1 MCSGHC
7 SCPLASCSSSLTTQM
22 NNSANLY
29 VICKYS
35 IDLYLSSCQK
45 YSRKF
50 TCLTHCI
57 NGISLQSKRVLGKY
71 LHFFFQIA
79 SVIQRL
85 KPQNYRYAALG
96 ATFIWSELT
105 LQVVLLTGSPH
116 NKQSKPTV

>member
-7 SCPLASCSSSLTTQM
+7 SCPLASCSSSLTQI
-22 NNSANLY
+22 NNSDNLY

-35 IDLYLSSCQK
+35 TDLYLNSCQK
-45 YSRKF
+45 HIRKL

-57 NGISLQSKRVLGKY
+57 NGIGLQSKRILGKY
-71 LHFFFQIA
+71 LHFFSQIE
-79 SVIQRL
+79 SLTQRL

-105 LQVVLLTGSPH
+105 HQVVLLTGSPR
-116 NKQSKPTV
+116 NKQSNPTV